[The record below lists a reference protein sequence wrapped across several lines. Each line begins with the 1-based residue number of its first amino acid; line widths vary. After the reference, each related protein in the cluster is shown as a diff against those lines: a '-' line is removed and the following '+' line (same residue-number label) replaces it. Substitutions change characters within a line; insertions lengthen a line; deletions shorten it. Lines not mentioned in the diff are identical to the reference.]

1 MDKRKLL
8 LGALV
13 VSAIG
18 VIPVTASAA
27 FGVYVDVAPPAPR
40 YEAVPAPRA
49 GYVWAPGYW
58 DYASG
63 HYHWVG
69 GHWIHE
75 HHGQY
80 WHPDR
85 WEQQNGKWMLQ
96 RGSWNKE
103 RWEGEHVAQ
112 RDREHDRDHD
122 GTPDR
127 YDRAPDNPHRQ

>member
-18 VIPVTASAA
+18 AIPVTASAA

-40 YEAVPAPRA
+40 A
-49 GYVWAPGYW
+49 GYTWAPGYW
-58 DYASG
+58 DYRGG

-69 GHWIHE
+69 GHYIRE
-75 HHGQY
+75 HRGEY

-85 WEQQNGKWMLQ
+85 WEQRDGRWMLQ